1 MSLTIKQKL
10 SLLVGLIIVAFLAL
24 YGLQLYDIRAVE
36 KVEQARLL
44 NSDINI
50 GMLTLRRHEK
60 DFLARSDLKYAEKFD
75 KVYVDLMAKLQQ
87 LKVYTQAKGIAEKHL
102 VELEQDLNSYAVGF
116 RKLVKLRQEI
126 GLNEEQGLRGNLRN
140 AVHEAEALMKQL
152 DQDRLSK
159 DMLMLRRRE
168 KDFMLR
174 EDLKHVKKFDHDL
187 AVFHQDMEAATLPA
201 DTKANIRSKMNTYQ
215 SGFHAMV
222 EGYKAKGLNQDDGLR
237 GEMRNTIHRTEKSFA
252 ELETILREHLR
263 HSSNSLIFV
272 GLVVF
277 LSLFALVVLVSFLI
291 AKGIL
296 KPVKDLQTVMSEAC
310 DNKDLSLRAQVSGKD
325 EIASMAS
332 TFNIMLA
339 EFQELISRVLNA
351 VQEVSVSSEQLSSIT
366 EQTAGGVMRQHRES
380 DQVATAMNEMTAT
393 VQEVSHNASDAMAAS
408 RQTDDAAVNG
418 KAIVNEVKDGI
429 HAMAR
434 EIEGA
439 STTIQHLQAQSDNIG
454 DVLNVIRDIA
464 DQTNLLALNAAIEA
478 ARAGEQGRGFAVVAD
493 EVRTL
498 ANRTQ
503 ESTSEIQT
511 MIERL
516 QTAARNAVTSM
527 ESGQS
532 LTLSNV
538 KQADKAGLALD
549 EIASAVKTISDMNA
563 MIASAAEEQSAVAEE
578 INRSVVNITQ
588 ISDETAA
595 GARQTTST
603 AESLAGLAAQLRSL
617 AHQFKVG

>member
-1 MSLTIKQKL
+1 MTLTIKQKL
-10 SLLVGLIIVAFLAL
+10 TVLVGLIIVAFLAL
-24 YGLQLYDIRAVE
+24 FGLQLYDIRS
-36 KVEQARLL
+36 VEQIDHARLL
-44 NSDINI
+44 NAEVEI

-75 KVYVDLMAKLQQ
+75 KVHADLMAKVQQ
-87 LKVYTQAKGIAEKHL
+87 LRAYAQANGVAASQLIT
-102 VELEQDLNSYAVGF
+102 LEQDLNGYATSF
-116 RKLVKLRQEI
+116 RTMVQVDQDI
-126 GLNEEQGLRGNLRN
+126 GLDEKQGLRGNLRN
-140 AVHEAEALMKQL
+140 AVHDAEALMKQL
-152 DQDRLSK
+152 NQDRLSK

-174 EDLKHVKKFDHDL
+174 EDLKYQEKFNQDVSSFYQDL
-187 AVFHQDMEAATLPA
+187 DAAEIPA
-201 DTKANIRSKMNTYQ
+201 GMKAEIRSKMETYQ

-222 EGYKAKGLNQDDGLR
+222 VGYKTKGLNQDDGLR
-237 GEMRNTIHRTEKSFA
+237 GEMRNTVHRTEQSLQQVA
-252 ELETILREHLR
+252 TILGDFLR
-263 HSSNSLIFV
+263 ARSNGLIYV
-272 GLVVF
+272 GLFVF
-277 LSLFALVVLVSFLI
+277 LSLFIAVVIGTSLI
-291 AKGIL
+291 ARGIL
-296 KPVKDLQTVMSEAC
+296 KPVKNLQGVMTEAC
-310 DNKDLSLRAQVSGKD
+310 DKKDLSLRAQVSGRD
-325 EIASMAS
+325 EISNMAS
-332 TFNIMLA
+332 TFNIMLG
-339 EFQELISRVLNA
+339 EFQELITRVLNA
-351 VQEVSVSSEQLSSIT
+351 VQEVSVASEQLSSIT
-366 EQTAGGVMRQHRES
+366 EQTAEGVMRQHHES

-393 VQEVSHNASDAMAAS
+393 VQEVSRNASDAMMSS
-408 RQTDDAAVNG
+408 RQSDDAAVHG
-418 KAIVNEVKDGI
+418 KVIVNEVKDGI

-439 STTIQHLQAQSDNIG
+439 STTIQHLQAQSENIG
-454 DVLNVIRDIA
+454 AVLNVIRDIA

-503 ESTSEIQT
+503 ESTSEIHS

-516 QTAARNAVTSM
+516 QTAAKNAVSSM
-527 ESGQS
+527 ESGQR

-603 AESLAGLAAQLRSL
+603 AGDLAGLAAQLRSL